1 MKTIS
6 ENVKYPEFKEMFK
19 RASWI
24 TGHLVRVDG
33 VYYNHSKRT
42 ITEMQ
47 EDELDD
53 MKSQAVA
60 AYELKMKEDADAVI
74 EMKEVIRA
82 RLALTEWAESKA
94 SRFENSK
101 KSESIYYYVSHS
113 DGRTYKVR
121 VSGHRY
127 PTGSMTDLRFGVID
141 TTEDCREYCKMLGIN
156 Y

>member
-1 MKTIS
+1 MKIINHNT
-6 ENVKYPEFKEMFK
+6 KYPEFKEQYK
-19 RASWI
+19 CGEWI
-24 TGHLVRVDG
+24 TGHLVRMNG

-60 AYELKMKEDADAVI
+60 AYEQRMKEDADAVI

-82 RLALTEWAESKA
+82 RLALTEWAESNA
-94 SRFENSK
+94 SRFENSN

-113 DGRTYKVR
+113 DGHTYKIR
-121 VSGHRY
+121 VSGHRH
-127 PTGSMTDLRFGVID
+127 PTGSMTNLPLCVID
-141 TTEDCREYCKMLGIN
+141 STDDCRGYCKMFSIA